1 MIARKSALI
10 IFTQLLNGLLGYI
23 ALKFI
28 ALYMDPWEYGVIG
41 FAYGFVSL
49 FTIFGDLGFNS
60 AHIKRIS
67 EGKDLETCIATFST
81 VKLFLAGL
89 MSAIVIGSIIGWKFI
104 LHRGFESPY
113 HEQVIYIMLTYFVLT
128 ILAQSFISTFVA
140 RREIAKS
147 QIPYFIFTLVRV
159 AGTITV
165 AVLGLG
171 VLALAYTYV
180 LGEIFH
186 FSIALLFFRG
196 YPVGRPS
203 MGYFKEYVKFA
214 IPISIATVSSII
226 MTNIDKVFIQL
237 FWSATQVGEY
247 FATFNLSRFLLIF
260 SGAVSSLLF
269 PTFSLH
275 HSNNNLRE
283 IRNLTLK
290 AERYLGMITFPI
302 VTLLIALS
310 YPVIH
315 ILLSDK
321 YLPAIRVLQIM
332 PLFVLIE
339 VLSGPYTQQLS
350 GMNMPKFVRNRIL
363 IMMITN
369 VSLNLILIPYDIK
382 SIGLKLFGLGMEG
395 AAIATVVA
403 YLAGLFY
410 IRIVSWR
417 VTGVKGSLSIFI
429 YALAAT
435 IMGVVLYYIT
445 LHFTIARWY
454 HLLGISLVGLFIYF
468 AILFVLKEFKKE
480 DFDLFIDTLNIKKM
494 LRYIKEELMGTKR

>member
-41 FAYGFVSL
+41 FAYGFVAL
-49 FTIFGDLGFNS
+49 FSVFGNLGFNA
-60 AHIKRIS
+60 AHVKRVS
-67 EGKDLETCIATFST
+67 EGKDLGKCIATFAVT
-81 VKLFLAGL
+81 KTFLAGS
-89 MSAIVIGSIIGWKFI
+89 MASITIGSIFAWKFL

-113 HEQVIYIMLTYFVLT
+113 HEQAIYIMLSYFVLT
-128 ILAQSFISTFVA
+128 ALAQTFTSTFNA

-186 FSIALLFFRG
+186 FSIALFFFRG

-203 MGYFKEYVKFA
+203 MDYFREYVKFA

-302 VTLLIALS
+302 VTLLITLS

-369 VSLNLILIPYDIK
+369 VSLNFILIPVDIR
-382 SIGLKLFGLGMEG
+382 SLGLKLFGLGMEG

-403 YLAGLFY
+403 YLAGLLY

-417 VTGVKGSLSIFI
+417 ITGVKGSLSVITH
-429 YALAAT
+429 ALSAT
-435 IMGVVLYYIT
+435 ISGTIIYYISQ
-445 LHFTIARWY
+445 HFLIARWY
-454 HLLGISLVGLFIYF
+454 HLLGISLFGLLIYF

-494 LRYIKEELMGTKR
+494 LKYVKEELKGTKR